1 MPMPAPLLMPGEEP
15 RADPRPPARFHFS
28 VRPRRARG
36 PAALVFSS
44 AHHAAAPGG
53 RAVSAAA
60 AHSGSSPEERNRIAY
75 ALVAAA
81 VASFDRGQ
89 SHFRD
94 GGTGAESAARGRGA
108 RGVLAHRVGRRLA
121 GGAGLG
127 AQNRRCRTQNRG
139 GGAKMSTS

>member
-1 MPMPAPLLMPGEEP
+1 MPMPAPLLMPREEP
-15 RADPRPPARFHFS
+15 PADARPFACFHFS
-28 VRPRRARG
+28 VRPRRARA
-36 PAALVFSS
+36 PPVLVLSS
-44 AHHAAAPGG
+44 AHRAAAPGA

-60 AHSGSSPEERNRIAY
+60 AYSGSSPEERDRVAH

-81 VASFDRGQ
+81 LASCDRGQ

-94 GGTGAESAARGRGA
+94 GGTGAESAARGNGA

-127 AQNRRCRTQNRG
+127 AQNRRCRTQNRRG
-139 GGAKMSTS
+139 GP